1 MAAPSTQTFGVD
13 GMTCGHCSGAVAAE
27 LSAID
32 GVLAVDVDLDTGRA
46 VVESDRELARS
57 EVEAAVIEAGYSLGD
72 EVLP

>member
-1 MAAPSTQTFGVD
+1 
-13 GMTCGHCSGAVAAE
+13 MTCGHCSGAVAAE

-57 EVEAAVIEAGYSLGD
+57 EVEAAVLEAGYSLGD

>member
-1 MAAPSTQTFGVD
+1 MAAPSTQTFRVD